1 MRAAVLALC
10 ALFTVEA
17 AAQAYP
23 AKPIRVIVPVAA
35 GGNQEIT
42 IRAVAEEMAKRL
54 GQPLVVEARPSSSAL
69 VGTQFVARSAP
80 DGYTLLSVSTTFA
93 RAATLVAA
101 AGYDPVRDFVAVSL
115 VSRIPQ
121 MLLVHPSVPAHSV
134 PELIALAKARPGQLS
149 YATSGIGS
157 TGHIA
162 MELFSRQAG
171 IRMLHVPYKGNAQS
185 LADLLGGQ
193 VQVMFDQMSTSLA
206 HVNAGRLRALGVTS
220 RTRSPLLPNVP
231 TIAEQGLAGFEDV
244 TWNALMAPAGTP
256 RDIVERLRAEAAA
269 AVAVPEL
276 RKRFLERAIELQASS
291 SIDEAAAFV
300 KREVESFARLAR
312 EANLK
317 AE

>member
-69 VGTQFVARSAP
+69 LGTQFVARSAP

-115 VSRIPQ
+115 VSRIPP
-121 MLLVHPSVPAHSV
+121 ML
-134 PELIALAKARPGQLS
+134 PEL
-149 YATSGIGS
+149 
-157 TGHIA
+157 
-162 MELFSRQAG
+162 
-171 IRMLHVPYKGNAQS
+171 
-185 LADLLGGQ
+185 
-193 VQVMFDQMSTSLA
+193 
-206 HVNAGRLRALGVTS
+206 
-220 RTRSPLLPNVP
+220 P
-231 TIAEQGLAGFEDV
+231 TIEEQGLAGFEDV

-256 RDIVERLRAEAAA
+256 RDIVERLRAETAA

-312 EANLK
+312 EAN
-317 AE
+317 